1 MKINKKIIV
10 THVGYRKEKLTYREP
25 VIKNEI
31 CWDKKKTI
39 KTVLMV
45 NFHYIFLQTNK
56 QLNIYIEKYRNDDIN
71 DSL

>member
-1 MKINKKIIV
+1 MKYAGI
-10 THVGYRKEKLTYREP
+10 
-25 VIKNEI
+25 
-31 CWDKKKTI
+31 KKKTI